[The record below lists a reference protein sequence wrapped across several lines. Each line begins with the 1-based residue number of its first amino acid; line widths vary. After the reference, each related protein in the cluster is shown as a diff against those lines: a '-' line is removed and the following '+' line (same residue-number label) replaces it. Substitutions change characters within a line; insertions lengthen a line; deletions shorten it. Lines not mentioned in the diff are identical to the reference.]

1 MSTYDINSIPRIL
14 LTIATIGYSIVPMF
28 ADFNKTH
35 ATNPLWTPHARY
47 HVVWQVLSYF
57 GIGLIA
63 QAMLWQDLGD
73 YVKQLNLVLGLS
85 VAVFGAFFATYVAMP
100 LFGGKA
106 HDVNGYL
113 PIKAKLGPINLSI
126 DLNVTVFGAFVIIL
140 AIGAAL
146 IRTEAV

>member
-1 MSTYDINSIPRIL
+1 MNAYEINNISRIL

-35 ATNPLWTPHARY
+35 ATNPLWSPHARY

-63 QAMLWQDLGD
+63 QALLWQDLGN
-73 YVKQLNLVLGLS
+73 YVMQLYLVLGLS
-85 VAVFGAFFATYVAMP
+85 GAVFGAFFTTYLAMP

-113 PIKAKLGPINLSI
+113 PIKKKLGPLNLSI
-126 DLNVTVFGAFVIIL
+126 DLNVTVFGTFVVIL
-140 AIGAAL
+140 VIAASL
-146 IRTEAV
+146 IRTNAF

>member
-73 YVKQLNLVLGLS
+73 YVMQLYLVLGLS
-85 VAVFGAFFATYVAMP
+85 VAVFGAFFTTFVAMP

-140 AIGAAL
+140 AIGASL